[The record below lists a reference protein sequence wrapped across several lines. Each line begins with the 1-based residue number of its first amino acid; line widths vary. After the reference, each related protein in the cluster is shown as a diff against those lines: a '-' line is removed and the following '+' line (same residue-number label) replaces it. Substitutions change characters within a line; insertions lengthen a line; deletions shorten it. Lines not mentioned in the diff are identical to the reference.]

1 MSKRRIVWASIASTI
16 GVAAVFFLLRGKQ
29 SSEFDRVS
37 MIGLVSFVVGS
48 LWWNKVTDHRAYGM
62 GLLFCASAITFAH
75 SWIMRGLFSQET
87 LFCGILSILILLVVV
102 AICRGWT
109 PWRKGAAVGP
119 GPTNPK

>member
-16 GVAAVFFLLRGKQ
+16 GAGAIFFLLREKP

-37 MIGLVSFVVGS
+37 MIGLVSFVVAS

-62 GLLFCASAITFAH
+62 GLLFCASAIAFAH

-102 AICRGWT
+102 AIFRGWT
-109 PWRKGAAVGP
+109 PWRKGQVAHP
-119 GPTNPK
+119 